1 MDVLVPLVE
10 GFEEIEA
17 VSVIDILRRAGIKV
31 TTAGIPSTMVLGA
44 HGVQIIADKK
54 LDNIDFR
61 DFDALV
67 LPGGPG
73 HTNLAKSEKILNA
86 VADFDARGKVIGAI
100 CAAPLVLA
108 KAGVLNGKKATISPG
123 MEREIP
129 RPRPDKVVVDGNII
143 TSQAPGTAIEFA
155 IRLVEKLAGREKANK
170 LRRELVHEIVPYNSG
185 L

>member
-108 KAGVLNGKKATISPG
+108 KA
-123 MEREIP
+123 
-129 RPRPDKVVVDGNII
+129 
-143 TSQAPGTAIEFA
+143 
-155 IRLVEKLAGREKANK
+155 
-170 LRRELVHEIVPYNSG
+170 
-185 L
+185 